1 MGLVLRPSTIVSPRN
16 HVANFGNNPPSTV
29 VARRGANMA
38 FKSVFDPAFKYR
50 TAVSTDIRQTFER
63 IRREQ
68 QLAQQQPQ
76 HQERRLKVVPIQH
89 EERRRKVI
97 PTSAGVQLHRL
108 K

>member
-1 MGLVLRPSTIVSPRN
+1 
-16 HVANFGNNPPSTV
+16 
-29 VARRGANMA
+29 MA

-68 QLAQQQPQ
+68 QINQQQAQ

-89 EERRRKVI
+89 AERRRKAI
-97 PTSAGVQLHRL
+97 PMSAGVQLHRL

>member
-1 MGLVLRPSTIVSPRN
+1 
-16 HVANFGNNPPSTV
+16 
-29 VARRGANMA
+29 MA

-50 TAVSTDIRQTFER
+50 TAVSTDIRQTFKR

-68 QLAQQQPQ
+68 QLDQQQPQ

-89 EERRRKVI
+89 EERRRKVFAM
-97 PTSAGVQLHRL
+97 SAGVQFRRL

>member
-1 MGLVLRPSTIVSPRN
+1 
-16 HVANFGNNPPSTV
+16 
-29 VARRGANMA
+29 MA

-50 TAVSTDIRQTFER
+50 TAASTDIRKTFKR

-68 QLAQQQPQ
+68 QLNQQQPR

-89 EERRRKVI
+89 EERRRTVI
-97 PTSAGVQLHRL
+97 PMSAGGVRLHRL

>member
-1 MGLVLRPSTIVSPRN
+1 
-16 HVANFGNNPPSTV
+16 
-29 VARRGANMA
+29 MA

-68 QLAQQQPQ
+68 QLAQQPPQ
-76 HQERRLKVVPIQH
+76 HLERRLKVVPIQH